1 MVGVHPMEDK
11 PGFQV
16 ELAEHLVGGCSR
28 LEKLA
33 PPFLLR
39 GRTFDLLFYYSLSFC
54 TMLPIPIF
62 SKSFDHCLC
71 AKFKYQILHYGIMIC
86 YILIIFCLCLN
97 Q

>member
-16 ELAEHLVGGCSR
+16 ELAEHLVGGYSR

-39 GRTFDLLFYYSLSFC
+39 GRTFDLLFYYSLPFPRFAQCCGSRSF
-54 TMLPIPIF
+54 PNR
-62 SKSFDHCLC
+62 
-71 AKFKYQILHYGIMIC
+71 
-86 YILIIFCLCLN
+86 LIIAFVPNSNIKSCIILV
-97 Q
+97 